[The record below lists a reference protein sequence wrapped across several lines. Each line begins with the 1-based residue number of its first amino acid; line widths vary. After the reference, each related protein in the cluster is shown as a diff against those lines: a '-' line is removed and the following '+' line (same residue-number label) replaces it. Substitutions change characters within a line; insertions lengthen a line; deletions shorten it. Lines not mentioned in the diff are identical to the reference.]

1 MLFGKS
7 CRIEEAPLNRGAFFI
22 SRCPEAAWVYSSS
35 LRLCGSTPH
44 TGTIYEWRCVM
55 NYGQMRDFILQL
67 INRYS
72 VAGAKYQPSYN
83 NQQDY
88 LNKIPMLIND
98 GLVYVASGIRKMP
111 AQHILSYAA
120 GEDYGDGYRRHI
132 LPEDCL
138 EVCSGGLM
146 VPNPR
151 PGEQRW
157 LKEYIL
163 QEPDFILIPKW
174 MNRDVVLEYYRRP
187 QLLPPAP
194 TEDAR
199 VDALLDVQ
207 NALCYY
213 VAAHLVIHD
222 DNYLYTI
229 LYNEFEN
236 RAARMVQ
243 APTTEI
249 RGVTDV
255 YGFEG
260 MGDCY
265 G

>member
-1 MLFGKS
+1 
-7 CRIEEAPLNRGAFFI
+7 
-22 SRCPEAAWVYSSS
+22 
-35 LRLCGSTPH
+35 
-44 TGTIYEWRCVM
+44 M

-72 VAGAKYQPSYN
+72 VAGTKYPASYN

-98 GLVYVASGIRKMP
+98 GLLYVASSIRKTT
-111 AQHILSYAA
+111 AQHFLRYAEGESY
-120 GEDYGDGYRRHI
+120 GNGYRRHI

-138 EVCSGGLM
+138 EVCNGGLM
-146 VPNPR
+146 VPDAR
-151 PGEQRW
+151 AGERRW
-157 LKEYIL
+157 LTEYIL
-163 QEPDFILIPKW
+163 QEPDFILVPERVK
-174 MNRDVVLEYYRRP
+174 RDLVLEYYRRP
-187 QLLPPAP
+187 QMLPEAP
-194 TEDAR
+194 RADTR
-199 VDALLDVQ
+199 VDALADTQYAV
-207 NALCYY
+207 CYY

-222 DNYLYTI
+222 DNFLYAT

-236 RAARMVQ
+236 RAARLVQ

-249 RGVTDV
+249 RTVTDV
-255 YGFEG
+255 YGFDG